1 MKTLHKADT
10 LSQQAAASY
19 EEERDIMAHATSP
32 WLTSLQY
39 AFQDMHNLYLVM
51 EFHPG
56 GDLLALLD
64 RFDGYLEEAMARFYL
79 AELVLCIRSL
89 HLMGYVHRDIKPD
102 NILIDRCGHLK
113 LADFGSA
120 AKLTAAGAVMS
131 QMPVGTPE
139 YIAPEV
145 LKSMEASLGNTKKK
159 SPGAYGV
166 ECDYWSLG
174 IVAYEMAFGQTPFS
188 GDQLTDTYFNIMN
201 HKSKL
206 LFPEDCDV
214 SQSYHDIICGLLDDA
229 ASRLGHEQ
237 LLKHPFFSSV

>member
-1 MKTLHKADT
+1 M
-10 LSQQAAASY
+10 
-19 EEERDIMAHATSP
+19 
-32 WLTSLQY
+32 
-39 AFQDMHNLYLVM
+39 
-51 EFHPG
+51 
-56 GDLLALLD
+56 
-64 RFDGYLEEAMARFYL
+64 
-79 AELVLCIRSL
+79 LCIRSL

-166 ECDYWSLG
+166 SY
-174 IVAYEMAFGQTPFS
+174 
-188 GDQLTDTYFNIMN
+188 
-201 HKSKL
+201 
-206 LFPEDCDV
+206 V
-214 SQSYHDIICGLLDDA
+214 SYYYM
-229 ASRLGHEQ
+229 
-237 LLKHPFFSSV
+237 F